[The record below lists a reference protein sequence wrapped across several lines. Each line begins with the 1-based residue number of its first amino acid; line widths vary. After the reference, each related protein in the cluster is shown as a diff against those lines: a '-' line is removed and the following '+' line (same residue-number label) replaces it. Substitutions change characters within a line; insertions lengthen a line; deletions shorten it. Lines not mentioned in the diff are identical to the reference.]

1 MAELQKT
8 GGQVSVARVFTQ
20 QPNRVAAAWRR
31 VRYSLTPRNERENLL
46 DDVVESVT
54 VVAAALGGDSG
65 VIGAAHWSRLV
76 HNGMA
81 SHAW

>member
-1 MAELQKT
+1 
-8 GGQVSVARVFTQ
+8 
-20 QPNRVAAAWRR
+20 
-31 VRYSLTPRNERENLL
+31 
-46 DDVVESVT
+46 VVESVT